1 MWSVR
6 YQLGPIAHAGKE
18 EEPGG
23 GKGKPGDKIQS
34 LPSQRCSP
42 SERHKC
48 TKNHSR
54 RLNKTRVI
62 TTRPSPASLCR
73 ALGGKDAKV
82 ESCVTCRTVSRIV
95 RESEG
100 DTTPRKKADRRASEP
115 GSQGIQGLNTDG
127 RSFFSSLLPK

>member
-6 YQLGPIAHAGKE
+6 YHLGPVAHAGKE

-23 GKGKPGDKIQS
+23 GKGKPADKIKS

-42 SERHKC
+42 ARGVC

-62 TTRPSPASLCR
+62 STRPSPASLCR
-73 ALGGKDAKV
+73 ALGGKGAKV

-100 DTTPRKKADRRASEP
+100 DPPSPRKQTGEHQIRALR
-115 GSQGIQGLNTDG
+115 GSRGLNTDG